1 MVVGNKGVTDVK
13 CLEWS
18 KCPAVSSPVIVT
30 VPSERPA
37 GPIRDEASPPSS
49 CPQMTPS
56 TAWPLTKL
64 PYFYM
69 HQPCNSKP
77 ASLILSPKTTR
88 PVVGP
93 GYSRACRA
101 QPSLCSLPHNKQ
113 MGMSAGI
120 LSPGSVLSPLV
131 RITGSHCPGL
141 LPLMVSLALILAAV
155 AGFFLTEANNLPLLD
170 TTQETEKSWDP
181 PHTTPCGLWG

>member
-1 MVVGNKGVTDVK
+1 MFYLTWKTSPQGLLPLKGASQKLLHEHGHHISSVRYAGY
-13 CLEWS
+13 
-18 KCPAVSSPVIVT
+18 AVELFSP
-30 VPSERPA
+30 E
-37 GPIRDEASPPSS
+37 
-49 CPQMTPS
+49 
-56 TAWPLTKL
+56 
-64 PYFYM
+64 
-69 HQPCNSKP
+69 
-77 ASLILSPKTTR
+77 
-88 PVVGP
+88 
-93 GYSRACRA
+93 
-101 QPSLCSLPHNKQ
+101 